1 MILTAKQEQGL
12 KIAVSRFNDK
22 EPYTCISGFAGAGK
36 STLVTF
42 IIAALNLDP
51 KYIAYCAFT
60 GKAANV
66 LKQKGCPNPVTA
78 HKLLYHSK
86 PLPNGNYVHE
96 PKDVLDDEYKL
107 IVVDEVSMLPK
118 DMWDLL
124 LTHRV
129 HILALGDPGQLP
141 PIDPNQ
147 NNHVLDHP
155 HIFLDEIMRQAQES
169 EIIRLSMHVREGRPL
184 SSFEAAGAQVKI
196 VSRNEV
202 SPGMLKW
209 PDQILCAMNKTRND
223 INQAMR
229 QFDGRGQEPEVG
241 DRIIGLTNHW
251 EFFSGNGDPL
261 TNGSIGTISRIEPKT
276 IVLPSYLY
284 PERCLNILDVDMIT
298 DDGEVY
304 NQIPIDYLALTTG
317 KKALTGEQ
325 EYRMRKAKKILIAPP
340 FDFSYAY
347 AITCWKAQGS
357 EWEKV
362 LLYEEN
368 FPFDKEEHQKYLYT
382 GITRS
387 SDKLIVVKK

>member
-1 MILTAKQEQGL
+1 MILTNKQEQGL
-12 KIAVSRFNDK
+12 KIAVARYN
-22 EPYTCISGFAGAGK
+22 EREAYTCISGFAGAGK

-196 VSRNEV
+196 VSRDEV

-229 QFDGRGQEPEVG
+229 QFDGRGQEPEIG

-276 IVLPSYLY
+276 IVLPFYLY
-284 PERCLNILDVDMIT
+284 PECCLNILDVDMIT

-325 EYRMRKAKKILIAPP
+325 EYRMRKAKKILVSPP